1 MEELNKRN
9 YYLHS
14 QINLLLKWSITM
26 RAEQKNASRQ
36 LFKDI
41 WLFDIE
47 LLHRYH
53 QPAQRSLRQC
63 LHSRHHYPRCSLELR
78 CLLSTALGPMDAQS
92 QDFDAPTESMTSLTP
107 LLEQSG
113 YITIKGYDKMFD
125 SYKLDIPNHEVELG
139 LMRSLIPY
147 YITPD
152 TLTTNNTE

>member
-9 YYLHS
+9 YYLHP

-53 QPAQRSLRQC
+53 QPAQRSLLQC

-78 CLLSTALGPMDAQS
+78 CLLSNGLVIVLQEAHANNAIHFVHVARGIMCIDMRHYLLIRLATLGNEKKNGVFLCHS
-92 QDFDAPTESMTSLTP
+92 TRLHY
-107 LLEQSG
+107 L
-113 YITIKGYDKMFD
+113 
-125 SYKLDIPNHEVELG
+125 SYNKHHLACFF
-139 LMRSLIPY
+139 
-147 YITPD
+147 
-152 TLTTNNTE
+152 

>member
-14 QINLLLKWSITM
+14 QINLLLKWSNTM

-78 CLLSTALGPMDAQS
+78 CLLSNGLVIVLQEAHANNAIHFVHVARGIMGIDMRHYLLIRLATLGNEKKNGVFLCHS
-92 QDFDAPTESMTSLTP
+92 TRLHY
-107 LLEQSG
+107 L
-113 YITIKGYDKMFD
+113 
-125 SYKLDIPNHEVELG
+125 
-139 LMRSLIPY
+139 
-147 YITPD
+147 
-152 TLTTNNTE
+152 